1 MIMWQNNIKERDMDD
16 EENEKKKKHEGSC
29 HILCIS
35 GGIALPAFYFFV
47 PGLESQ
53 DPCHCTKVHF
63 S

>member
-16 EENEKKKKHEGSC
+16 EENEKKKHKGSW

-47 PGLESQ
+47 PELESQ